1 MLNLLFIRNSTGY
14 IYIYIYIYIQRLV
27 FIVEF
32 MIGSLATGII
42 SFMNF

>member
-1 MLNLLFIRNSTGY
+1 MLNLLFIRNSTG
-14 IYIYIYIYIQRLV
+14 YIYIYIYIQRLV